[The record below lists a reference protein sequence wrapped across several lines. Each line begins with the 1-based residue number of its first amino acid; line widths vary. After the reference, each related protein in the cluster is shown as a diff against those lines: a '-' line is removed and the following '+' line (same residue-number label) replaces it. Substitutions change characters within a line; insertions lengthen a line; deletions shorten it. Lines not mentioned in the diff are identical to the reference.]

1 MNQQEFP
8 RYHEPMKPIA
18 LSQNETK
25 YKNMRLVLLM
35 TLILSVVNCVSVLV
49 ADTFFYFSAY
59 LPLLLIIFGASY
71 TAYTGA
77 AVFYIIFAVLALLTL
92 VPYLLC
98 YIFSKKHVGWMI
110 AALALFSVDTVL
122 LLVDLITAFDTA
134 WLICFLIHLY
144 VIFTLAMGVKYGL
157 AVKKE
162 KAADAATEDTYVQP
176 DEAYVPDVDGS
187 HTEPVD
193 NTLAE
198 ARRTIT
204 VIRKKSFVGCAVT
217 FACYADNRQVF
228 TLKNGKTDVF
238 EATGESFVLRAGDA
252 GGLVTGEIPVPA
264 GTDNL
269 TFEVS
274 MKMGMVTN
282 YLEFKQ
288 IPNTNI

>member
-25 YKNMRLVLLM
+25 YKNMRLMLLM

-77 AVFYIIFAVLALLTL
+77 AIFYIIFAVLALLTL

-98 YIFSKKHVGWMI
+98 YIFSKKNVGWMI
-110 AALALFSVDTVL
+110 AALAIFSLDTVL
-122 LLVDLITAFDTA
+122 LLGDLVTAFDTA

-162 KAADAATEDTYVQP
+162 KAADAAAADTYVQP

-204 VIRKKSFVGCAVT
+204 VIRKKSFVGCAVA
-217 FACYADNRQVF
+217 FACYAGNRQVF
-228 TLKNGKTDVF
+228 MLKNGKTDVF

-252 GGLVTGEIPVPA
+252 GGLVTGEILVPA

-282 YLEFKQ
+282 SLEFKQ
-288 IPNTNI
+288 IPNTTV